1 VIESELT
8 IVVYILVINIGLV
21 ARLLTNQKQYSRMDR
36 LTRIKVFVQ
45 VVESGSFSAASE
57 RLGISRAAASKYIS
71 QLEEHL
77 GGRLLNRTTRHV
89 STTESGRMYFER
101 CKEILH
107 IMEEADDMVS
117 GLSGTPKGT
126 LRISAPS
133 LFAER
138 HVMPLISDFTK
149 MYPGV
154 KVEIMVSDRYV
165 DLVDEG
171 YDLAIRVSGSEDSD
185 LIARRL
191 ARCRHV
197 LIASPDY
204 LKNAPPLTNPEDLAN
219 HACLLYAYT
228 EGGRW
233 PLSKNGTD
241 HSVKITPVMTSNNPG
256 VLLEAAIAGMGISI
270 MPTFIASDAIRR
282 GDVQVVLEGFVS
294 LDLDIYAVYTSRHY
308 LPAKIKVFIDFL
320 KERINDPPYWDHF

>member
-1 VIESELT
+1 
-8 IVVYILVINIGLV
+8 
-21 ARLLTNQKQYSRMDR
+21 MDK

-45 VVESGSFSAASE
+45 VVETGSFSVASE
-57 RLGISRAAASKYIS
+57 RLGISRAAASKYVS

-89 STTESGRMYFER
+89 STTESGQRYFER
-101 CKEILH
+101 CKEMLH

-117 GLSGTPKGT
+117 GLSGTPRGI

-133 LFAER
+133 VFAER
-138 HVMPLISDFTK
+138 HVVPLISEFTK
-149 MYPGV
+149 RYSEV

-171 YDLAIRVSGSEDSD
+171 FDLAIRVMGKEDSD

-191 ARCRHV
+191 ARCHHIF
-197 LIASPDY
+197 IASPDY
-204 LKNAPPLTNPEDLAN
+204 LKNAPPLNTPEDLVN
-219 HACLLYAYT
+219 HACMLYSFTA
-228 EGGRW
+228 GGRW
-233 PLSKNGTD
+233 PIYKNGVD
-241 HSVKITPVMTSNNPG
+241 HSVKITPVMTSNNPE
-256 VLLEAAIAGMGISI
+256 VLLQAAINDVGVSI

-282 GDVQVVLEGFVS
+282 GELQTVLDDYDS
-294 LDLDIYAVYTSRHY
+294 LTLDIYATYASRHY

-320 KERINDPPYWDHF
+320 QEKINDPPYWDHYIKVRT

>member
-1 VIESELT
+1 
-8 IVVYILVINIGLV
+8 
-21 ARLLTNQKQYSRMDR
+21 MDK

-45 VVESGSFSAASE
+45 VVETGSFTAASV
-57 RLGISRAAASKYIS
+57 RLGMSRAAASKYIS

-101 CKEILH
+101 CKELLH

-117 GLSGTPKGT
+117 GLSGTPKGS

-133 LFAER
+133 IFAER
-138 HVMPLISDFTK
+138 HLMPLIGEFTK
-149 MYPGV
+149 MYPEV
-154 KVEIMVSDRYV
+154 RAEIMVSDRYV

-171 YDLAIRVSGSEDSD
+171 YDLAIRISGSEDSD

-204 LKNAPPLTNPEDLAN
+204 LRHAPALVNPSDLSR
-219 HACLLYAYT
+219 HACLLYAFT

-233 PLSKNGTD
+233 PLSKNGID

-256 VLLEAAIAGMGISI
+256 VLLEAAIAGMGVSI
-270 MPTFIASDAIRR
+270 MPTFIASDAIHR
-282 GDVQVVLEGFVS
+282 GDVQVVLDSYSS
-294 LDLDIYAVYTSRHY
+294 LELDFYAVYASRHF
-308 LPAKIKVFIDFL
+308 LPAKIKVFVDFL
-320 KERINDPPYWDHF
+320 RERINDPPYWDHVVTVRA